1 MNKIILTLSPT
12 LLRQTMTVY
21 NNKNTKSPSSTTAF
35 NLKDLEKT
43 VFSIQNIESITLVG
57 NKKYTKKLEQKLKQY
72 ELTAYGKNNI
82 EYRLKERE

>member
-12 LLRQTMTVY
+12 LLRQTMTIY
-21 NNKNTKSPSSTTAF
+21 NKNTKSPSSVTAF
-35 NLKDLEKT
+35 ELKDLEKT

>member
-12 LLRQTMTVY
+12 LLRQTMAVY
-21 NNKNTKSPSSTTAF
+21 NKNTKSPSSVTAF
-35 NLKDLEKT
+35 ELKDLEKT

>member
-21 NNKNTKSPSSTTAF
+21 NKNTKSPSSVTAF
-35 NLKDLEKT
+35 ELKDLEKT

>member
-1 MNKIILTLSPT
+1 M
-12 LLRQTMTVY
+12 
-21 NNKNTKSPSSTTAF
+21 TAF
-35 NLKDLEKT
+35 ELKDLEKT

>member
-21 NNKNTKSPSSTTAF
+21 NKNTKSPSSVTAF
-35 NLKDLEKT
+35 ELKDLEKT

-72 ELTAYGKNNI
+72 ELTTYGKNNI